1 MSTKPNRQTELHA
14 RDGVTPANLKDKE
27 EEKIARPGSELMI
40 RRMSDPAKIEPWV
53 RERQRI
59 IEYNSQHS
67 EVVQSFRNI
76 RTLLLQQAEQGSFIT
91 MVTSIKPGAG
101 ASFVARNL
109 AASIAFDENRTSLL
123 VDCNRDE
130 PAVDDLLNGRALH
143 GLTDLLED
151 PESVGIRDV
160 IYSTG
165 IPRLRAV
172 PIGRKRHRPVEYF
185 NSTRMQSFLDVIRKR
200 YDDRYV
206 ILDTPAMEASA
217 DARILS
223 DWCQYVILVVR
234 YGEVTR
240 DELLEAVATFPRE
253 KFVGVVFND
262 FDVPEG
268 TSPAGNARKPVAA
281 RR

>member
-1 MSTKPNRQTELHA
+1 MSTKPDRQTRLSA
-14 RDGVTPANLKDKE
+14 GDGVKTASLKDKE
-27 EEKIARPGSELMI
+27 EERIARPGSEMMI
-40 RRMSDPAKIEPWV
+40 RRMSDPARIEPWV
-53 RERQRI
+53 KERHRI
-59 IEYNSQHS
+59 IEYNSRHS

-76 RTLLLQQAEQGSFIT
+76 RTLLLQQAEPGSFIT

-101 ASFVARNL
+101 TSFVARNL

-130 PAVDDLLNGRALH
+130 PAVDGLLNGRVLH

-151 PESVGIRDV
+151 PESIGIRDV

-172 PIGRKRHRPVEYF
+172 PVGRKRHRPVEYF
-185 NSTRMQSFLDVIRKR
+185 NSKRMQSFLDVIRKR
-200 YDDRYV
+200 YDDRYI
-206 ILDTPAMEASA
+206 ILDAPAMESSA

-262 FDVPEG
+262 FAIPEG
-268 TSPAGNARKPVAA
+268 SAPADNARKAAPV